1 MTINDAV
8 ARRTIKLMSRKGYTQ
23 HKVEKLSGLTHGAMG
38 RILAGKNE
46 TVTFTTIYRLA
57 DAFDMTIQE
66 FLDDKIFDKNNVDY
80 N

>member
-1 MTINDAV
+1 MDRIFAEKNKTI
-8 ARRTIKLMSRKGYTQ
+8 T
-23 HKVEKLSGLTHGAMG
+23 LTTLYK
-38 RILAGKNE
+38 I
-46 TVTFTTIYRLA
+46 V